1 MVGTS
6 PTPADAAAPRLDGGP
21 AAEDDGGVAG
31 SIGTVL
37 VDDELVRAALR
48 AAAQR
53 GKDVADV
60 PVLAIAREAGLS
72 RSTLL
77 RRLGGTRAA
86 LDEAVRAAGVD
97 PGGQLPVRTRA
108 LQAAAALISESG
120 LAAATLEA
128 IAERAHCSAHSLY
141 MAFGTRDE
149 LVRLVF
155 ERYSPIPDFEH
166 ILDTETDDVATTVH
180 RLYQA
185 IAAVLGRE
193 PRVAPAILA
202 EVLARPA
209 SPAVEAL
216 SQHAAPRM
224 LEVLGSWFAAQIDRG
239 AIRDIPIPLL
249 IQQLTGPMLV
259 HMLGRPALLTLGVG
273 LPDIDATCRE
283 FTTNFMRVVA
293 PDRPSPQ

>member
-1 MVGTS
+1 M
-6 PTPADAAAPRLDGGP
+6 A
-21 AAEDDGGVAG
+21 VA
-31 SIGTVL
+31 TDVV
-37 VDDELVRAALR
+37 VDDELVQAALR
-48 AAAQR
+48 AAAKR
-53 GKDVADV
+53 GKGVADV
-60 PVLAIAREAGLS
+60 PMLAIAREAGVS

-86 LDEAVRAAGVD
+86 LDEAIRAAGVD
-97 PGGQLPVRTRA
+97 PGGQLPVRSRA
-108 LQAAAALISESG
+108 LHAAGALISESG

-155 ERYSPIPDFEH
+155 ERYSPIPDFED
-166 ILDTETDDVATTVH
+166 ILDTEAEDIATTVH

-202 EVLARPA
+202 EILARPA
-209 SPAVEAL
+209 SPAVEVL

-224 LEVLGSWFAAQIDRG
+224 LEVLGYWFSAQIARG

-259 HMLGRPALLTLGVG
+259 HMLGRPTLAALPVE
-273 LPDIDATCRE
+273 LPDIDTTCRE
-283 FTTNFMRVVA
+283 FTSTFMRAVGVD
-293 PDRPSPQ
+293 PPP